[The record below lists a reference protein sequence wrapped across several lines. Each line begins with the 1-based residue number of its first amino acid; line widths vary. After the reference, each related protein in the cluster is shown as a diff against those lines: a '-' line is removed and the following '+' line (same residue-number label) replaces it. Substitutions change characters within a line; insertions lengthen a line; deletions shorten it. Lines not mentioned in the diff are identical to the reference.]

1 MPLLFRNFLFL
12 LPFAAV
18 CTMPA
23 MTEEP
28 IRILC
33 IGDSITQGGR
43 ADRDE
48 FTYRWPLFGMLKDA
62 GVNFDF
68 IGSRQRGLQDGA
80 HWPDHNGIPFDP
92 DHEGYY
98 GAKTAFVRD
107 RIREVLPGLTS
118 PDIALIHLGT
128 NDQNAGDPAAQVVNP
143 LADIIGQLRAKN
155 PNVIILVGHLNLK
168 DGAALKIRPLVEQM
182 AADLNTKESP
192 VIAVHHYKDWIEM
205 PSATNTD
212 TFDWVHPNPKAQ
224 RKMAQAW
231 FDAMKPFLRGAGPG
245 SSR

>member
-1 MPLLFRNFLFL
+1 MSSP
-12 LPFAAV
+12 AA
-18 CTMPA
+18 
-23 MTEEP
+23 EP

-68 IGSRQRGLQDGA
+68 IGSRQNGLEEGA
-80 HWPDHNGIPFDP
+80 KWPDGKGTPFDP

-107 RIREVLPGLTS
+107 KIREVLPGLPP
-118 PDIALIHLGT
+118 PDIALIHLGS
-128 NDQNAGDPAAQVVNP
+128 NDQNAKDHTAEVVKP
-143 LADIIGQLRAKN
+143 LADIIGPLRAKN
-155 PNVIILVGHLNLK
+155 PKVVILVGHLNLN

-182 AADLNTKESP
+182 EAKLKTKESP
-192 VIAVHHYKDWIEM
+192 VITVHHYKGWIEK
-205 PSATNTD
+205 PEAANAD
-212 TFDWVHPNPKAQ
+212 TFDWVHPNPKGQ

-231 FDAMKPFLRGAGPG
+231 FDAMKPFLHGVG
-245 SSR
+245 SRSPR